1 MPSSTSNSERVID
14 SGAAAIAMASD
25 GGIAIGER
33 FERPGFVRLTASDRP
48 GVAQPV
54 PERDIPPQPWGKIL
68 LGALALFLLLMTAWE
83 WHWRAYGAAPGYRNS
98 DGAWADQRRRLNT
111 GEGGKTVL
119 IGSSRMLF
127 DVQLPEWERVTG
139 ERPIQLAL
147 EGTSPLPVLEDLAAD
162 PDFTGRLVVDT
173 TPTSLFLGQSGR
185 RASVVPYYH
194 EQSPSQRSGH
204 WLSQHFLEPWFAFYD
219 PDFALPVV
227 VRRQAWPDRP
237 GLPRRILV
245 RKLSVQEIDRNT
257 YLWDKVSDDP
267 EYYALTRR
275 IWQVQLGLP
284 LQPMVDTEAKR
295 RKLREELIAR
305 VAAAVAKLRARGVR
319 VVFVRPPSSGPWL
332 AQEQQLTPRKD
343 TWEALLRRAGVSGVH
358 FEDHPQLQGYVLP
371 EWSHLGAADAKRF
384 TTALAPLIE
393 REFAREESERGELA
407 AR

>member
-1 MPSSTSNSERVID
+1 MPSSISNSE
-14 SGAAAIAMASD
+14 SAGPAAITAIAAVARD
-25 GGIAIGER
+25 GGLAIEER

-68 LGALALFLLLMTAWE
+68 LGALALFLLLMTVWE

-98 DGAWADQRRRLNT
+98 DGAWADQRRRINA

-127 DVQLPEWERVTG
+127 DVQLPEWQRVTG

-162 PDFTGRLVVDT
+162 QDFTGRLVVDT
-173 TPTSLFLGQSGR
+173 TPTSLFLGQSGK

-204 WLSQHFLEPWFAFYD
+204 WLSQRFLEPWFAFYD

-257 YLWDKVSDDP
+257 YLWHKVEGDP
-267 EYYALTRR
+267 NYQALTRR

-284 LQPMVDTEAKR
+284 PPPMVDTEAKR
-295 RKLREELIAR
+295 RKLRDEVTGRIT
-305 VAAAVAKLRARGVR
+305 AAVAKLRARGVR
-319 VVFVRPPSSGPWL
+319 VVFVRPPSSGPWH
-332 AQEQQLTPRKD
+332 AQEQRLTPRKD
-343 TWEALLRRAGVSGVH
+343 TWDALLQRTGVNGVH
-358 FEDHPQLQGYVLP
+358 FEDYPQLQGYALP

-384 TTALAPLIE
+384 TTALAPLVE
-393 REFAREESERGELA
+393 NEFARATPE
-407 AR
+407 